1 MRLPPSDGKKRR
13 ALSRDTEARLQEAAL
28 RLFAAHGFE
37 ATGIRDIARDAGV
50 STAALY
56 HYMSSKHDLL
66 IDIMRN
72 GLHKLTA
79 GGQAAI
85 EGAQTPAEALA
96 ALVRWHIL
104 YHGREQLVSLVSDNE
119 LRALSSAQ
127 LKSMIKLRDRYEV
140 LWRDTVARGV
150 ETGDFHVQDQKL
162 TRLALLHMCS
172 GVVYW
177 YSPAGELPLPAI
189 ADHFVQLALAL
200 VGYEG
205 PLPVAPPEVTELGPS
220 GLPPYATDGASERR

>member
-1 MRLPPSDGKKRR
+1 MTRNTQ
-13 ALSRDTEARLQEAAL
+13 DTEGRVREAAL

-66 IDIMRN
+66 IDIMRD
-72 GLHKLTA
+72 GLHRLTA
-79 GGQAAI
+79 GALAVMQDVN
-85 EGAQTPAEALA
+85 TPVEQLA

-104 YHGREQLVSLVSDNE
+104 YHGREQLMSLVSDNE
-119 LRALSSAQ
+119 LRALSSSQ
-127 LKSMIKLRDRYEV
+127 LKSMIKLRDRYEI
-140 LWRDTVARGV
+140 LWRDTLADGV
-150 ETGDFHVQDQKL
+150 ESGDFHLRNAKL

-177 YSPAGELPLPAI
+177 YSPAGELALPAI
-189 ADHFVQLALAL
+189 AEELVQLALAM
-200 VGYEG
+200 VGYTPSDPAG
-205 PLPVAPPEVTELGPS
+205 PGADGLGEASPDLAEL
-220 GLPPYATDGASERR
+220 AKEKQ

>member
-1 MRLPPSDGKKRR
+1 M
-13 ALSRDTEARLQEAAL
+13 SRNTSQDTEERVREAAL

-66 IDIMRN
+66 IDIMRD
-72 GLHKLTA
+72 GLHRLTA
-79 GGQAAI
+79 GARTLIQ
-85 EGAQTPAEALA
+85 ELNSPAERLA

-104 YHGREQLVSLVSDNE
+104 YHGREQLMSLVSDNE
-119 LRALSSAQ
+119 LRALSSSQ
-127 LKSMIKLRDRYEV
+127 LKSMIKLRDGYET
-140 LWRDTVARGV
+140 LWRDTLARGV
-150 ETGDFHVQDQKL
+150 ASGDFHVTDPKL

-177 YSPAGELPLPAI
+177 YSPAGELALPAI
-189 ADHFVQLALAL
+189 AEEFVELAMAM
-200 VGYEG
+200 VGYEADEPATAPGAG
-205 PLPVAPPEVTELGPS
+205 PTE
-220 GLPPYATDGASERR
+220 ASSDLAELAEEKR

>member
-1 MRLPPSDGKKRR
+1 MARNS
-13 ALSRDTEARLQEAAL
+13 SQDTETRVREAAL

-66 IDIMRN
+66 IEIMRQ
-72 GLHKLTA
+72 GLHNLTA
-79 GGQAAI
+79 GGQAALKQA
-85 EGAQTPAEALA
+85 GNPAEELA
-96 ALVRWHIL
+96 ALVRWHIV

-119 LRALSSAQ
+119 LRALSSSQ
-127 LKSMIKLRDRYEV
+127 LKSMIKLRDRYEL
-140 LWRDTVARGV
+140 LWRDVVAHGV
-150 ETGDFHVQDQKL
+150 QSGDFHVKDEKL

-177 YSPAGELPLPAI
+177 YSPAGQLALGAI
-189 ADHFVQLALAL
+189 ADEFVGLALAL

-205 PLPVAPPEVTELGPS
+205 PAPIGA
-220 GLPPYATDGASERR
+220 ATISPTHTPDYLSEFVEER

>member
-1 MRLPPSDGKKRR
+1 MRLPPSETHTGGG
-13 ALSRDTEARLQEAAL
+13 SSPDTEGRVREAAL

-66 IDIMRN
+66 IDIMRQ
-72 GLHKLTA
+72 GLHKLTTGA
-79 GGQAAI
+79 VAALQDVN
-85 EGAQTPAEALA
+85 GPAEELA

-119 LRALSSAQ
+119 LRALSSSQ
-127 LKSMIKLRDRYEV
+127 LKSMIKLRDRYEI
-140 LWRDTVARGV
+140 LWRDTIARGV
-150 ETGDFHVQDQKL
+150 EAGEFHVKDQKL

-177 YSPAGELPLPAI
+177 YSPAGELALPAI
-189 ADHFVQLALAL
+189 ADHFVELASAL
-200 VGYEG
+200 VGFEG
-205 PLPVAPPEVTELGPS
+205 PPAEPGQPADLRPGEAPVYLS
-220 GLPPYATDGASERR
+220 DGASETQ

>member
-1 MRLPPSDGKKRR
+1 MTRNTSQ
-13 ALSRDTEARLQEAAL
+13 DTEGRVREAAL

-66 IDIMRN
+66 IDIMRD
-72 GLHKLTA
+72 GLHRLTA
-79 GGQAAI
+79 GARAVIQDVN
-85 EGAQTPAEALA
+85 TPAERLA

-104 YHGREQLVSLVSDNE
+104 YHGREQLMSLVSDNE
-119 LRALSSAQ
+119 LRALSSSQ
-127 LKSMIKLRDRYEV
+127 LKSMIKLRDRYEI
-140 LWRDTVARGV
+140 LWRDTLADGV
-150 ETGDFHVQDQKL
+150 ESGDFHVRNPKL

-177 YSPAGELPLPAI
+177 YSPAGELALPAI
-189 ADHFVQLALAL
+189 AEELVELALAM
-200 VGYEG
+200 VGYKASD
-205 PLPVAPPEVTELGPS
+205 PA
-220 GLPPYATDGASERR
+220 GASGAGLGEASPDLAELAKEKQ

>member
-1 MRLPPSDGKKRR
+1 MRLPPSDKRSGD
-13 ALSRDTEARLQEAAL
+13 ASQDTEARVREAAL
-28 RLFAAHGFE
+28 RLFASHGFE

-66 IDIMRN
+66 IDIMRQ
-72 GLHKLTA
+72 GLHRLTVGA
-79 GGQAAI
+79 QAALQDAN
-85 EGAQTPAEALA
+85 GPAEELA
-96 ALVRWHIL
+96 QLVRWHIL

-127 LKSMIKLRDRYEV
+127 LKSMIKLRDRYEI
-140 LWRDTVARGV
+140 LWRDTIARGV
-150 ETGDFHVQDQKL
+150 ESGDFHAKDQKL
-162 TRLALLHMCS
+162 TRLALLPMCS

-177 YSPAGELPLPAI
+177 YSPAGELALAAI
-189 ADHFVQLALAL
+189 ADDFVELALAL

-205 PLPVAPPEVTELGPS
+205 ARPVEPRGLGP
-220 GLPPYATDGASERR
+220 GGAPAYLADGPAAR

>member
-1 MRLPPSDGKKRR
+1 M
-13 ALSRDTEARLQEAAL
+13 SRNSSQHTEGRVREAAL

-66 IDIMRN
+66 IDIMRE
-72 GLHKLTA
+72 GLHRLTA
-79 GGQAAI
+79 GGHAALQ
-85 EGAQTPAEALA
+85 EVNTPAEQLA
-96 ALVRWHIL
+96 ALVRWHIV
-104 YHGREQLVSLVSDNE
+104 YHGREQLVSMVSDNE
-119 LRALSSAQ
+119 LRALSSSQ

-150 ETGDFHVQDQKL
+150 KSGDFHVKDEKL

-177 YSPAGELPLPAI
+177 YSPAGELALPAI
-189 ADHFVQLALAL
+189 ADDFVELALAM
-200 VGYEG
+200 VGYGAGEPARPG
-205 PLPVAPPEVTELGPS
+205 GLDLGEAPTHLAEL
-220 GLPPYATDGASERR
+220 AKETQ

>member
-1 MRLPPSDGKKRR
+1 MRLPPSDKR
-13 ALSRDTEARLQEAAL
+13 SGDPSQDTEGRVREAAL

-56 HYMSSKHDLL
+56 HYMSSKQDLL
-66 IDIMRN
+66 IEIMRQ

-79 GGQAAI
+79 GGRAALQ
-85 EGAQTPAEALA
+85 GANGPAEELA

-119 LRALSSAQ
+119 LRALNSSQ
-127 LKSMIKLRDRYEV
+127 LKSMIKLRDRYEI
-140 LWRDTVARGV
+140 LWRDTIARGA
-150 ETGDFHVQDQKL
+150 ESGDFHVKDQKL

-177 YSPAGELPLPAI
+177 YSPAGELALPAI
-189 ADHFVQLALAL
+189 ADDFVELGLAL

-205 PLPVAPPEVTELGPS
+205 AWPVEPS
-220 GLPPYATDGASERR
+220 GLGPGEAPAPLAEGPTAA

>member
-1 MRLPPSDGKKRR
+1 MTRNTSQ
-13 ALSRDTEARLQEAAL
+13 DTEGRVREAAL

-66 IDIMRN
+66 IDIMRD
-72 GLHKLTA
+72 GLHRLTA
-79 GGQAAI
+79 G
-85 EGAQTPAEALA
+85 AQTVIKETGSPADRLS
-96 ALVRWHIL
+96 ALVRWHVL
-104 YHGREQLVSLVSDNE
+104 YHGREQLMSLVSDNE
-119 LRALSSAQ
+119 LRALSSSQ

-140 LWRDTVARGV
+140 LWRDALAAGV
-150 ETGDFHVQDQKL
+150 ESGDFVVRNPKL

-177 YSPAGELPLPAI
+177 YSPAGELSLPAI
-189 ADHFVQLALAL
+189 AEELVELALGM
-200 VGYEG
+200 VGYKTG
-205 PLPVAPPEVTELGPS
+205 DPSSAARTQASPDLAEL
-220 GLPPYATDGASERR
+220 TKETQ